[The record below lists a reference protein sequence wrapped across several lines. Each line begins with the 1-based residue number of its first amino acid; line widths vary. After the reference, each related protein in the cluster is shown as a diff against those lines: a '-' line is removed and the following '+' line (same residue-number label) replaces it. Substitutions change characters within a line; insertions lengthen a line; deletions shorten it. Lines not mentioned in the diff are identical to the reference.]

1 MLDRFVSCLISL
13 RTFLALA
20 LLTLFFVALYTWLP
34 YERQD
39 IRLQLP
45 GALISTVGWI
55 GCSYGFS
62 IYFNY
67 FGNYSYMYGSLT
79 AVVIL
84 MLWLYA
90 CICILFF
97 GADVDDILAKN
108 PDMVLIDFLMPEK
121 DGVQVMRELRERGC
135 KAKCIMISQVAAKE
149 LIGKAYDAGIEFF
162 ISKPINI
169 IEVKSVI
176 RNVDEQ
182 IKNEKTLT
190 NIKKMFMAEI
200 ADMPKEKKK
209 DDGYGRK
216 VLYILNRL
224 GMSGE
229 KGGDDILRICEYLH
243 NNGRPISQVSIGQL
257 CELLS
262 DAPKNMEQRVRRAIA
277 VGMSNL
283 AHLGIEDFMNET
295 FTASWKYSPSSLR
308 SRRSCPSRAPA
319 PRYNHPLPESPP
331 G

>member
-1 MLDRFVSCLISL
+1 
-13 RTFLALA
+13 
-20 LLTLFFVALYTWLP
+20 
-34 YERQD
+34 
-39 IRLQLP
+39 
-45 GALISTVGWI
+45 
-55 GCSYGFS
+55 
-62 IYFNY
+62 
-67 FGNYSYMYGSLT
+67 
-79 AVVIL
+79 
-84 MLWLYA
+84 
-90 CICILFF
+90 
-97 GADVDDILAKN
+97 
-108 PDMVLIDFLMPEK
+108 MVLIDFLMPEK

-229 KGGDDILRICEYLH
+229 KWQRNSVLK
-243 NNGRPISQVSIGQL
+243 RPQPFES
-257 CELLS
+257 
-262 DAPKNMEQRVRRAIA
+262 
-277 VGMSNL
+277 L
-283 AHLGIEDFMNET
+283 AAARH
-295 FTASWKYSPSSLR
+295 A
-308 SRRSCPSRAPA
+308 
-319 PRYNHPLPESPP
+319 
-331 G
+331 

>member
-1 MLDRFVSCLISL
+1 MEIYIVEDDMSVISVL
-13 RTFLALA
+13 
-20 LLTLFFVALYTWLP
+20 
-34 YERQD
+34 QD
-39 IRLQLP
+39 IIEDNDL
-45 GALISTVGWI
+45 GTVCGTSE
-55 GCSYGFS
+55 GQP
-62 IYFNY
+62 
-67 FGNYSYMYGSLT
+67 
-79 AVVIL
+79 
-84 MLWLYA
+84 
-90 CICILFF
+90 
-97 GADVDDILAKN
+97 ADVDDILAKN

-121 DGVQVMRELRERGC
+121 DGVQVMRELRERDC

-182 IKNEKTLT
+182 IKNAKTLT

-295 FTASWKYSPSSLR
+295 FTAYSSTLFPFEEIRAEMDHIRGKRRYGGKVSIKKFIDSLMLAVDR
-308 SRRSCPSRAPA
+308 
-319 PRYNHPLPESPP
+319 EV
-331 G
+331 

>member
-1 MLDRFVSCLISL
+1 MEIYIVEDDMSVISVL
-13 RTFLALA
+13 
-20 LLTLFFVALYTWLP
+20 
-34 YERQD
+34 QD
-39 IRLQLP
+39 IIEDNDLGIVCGTSEGQP
-45 GALISTVGWI
+45 
-55 GCSYGFS
+55 
-62 IYFNY
+62 
-67 FGNYSYMYGSLT
+67 
-79 AVVIL
+79 
-84 MLWLYA
+84 
-90 CICILFF
+90 
-97 GADVDDILAKN
+97 ADVDDILAKN

-229 KGGDDILRICEYLH
+229 KGGGSITS
-243 NNGRPISQVSIGQL
+243 GSAVSARQPWTPRLPGQHQSAHADFER
-257 CELLS
+257 CAGAMGGVS
-262 DAPKNMEQRVRRAIA
+262 AVRSS
-277 VGMSNL
+277 VG
-283 AHLGIEDFMNET
+283 I
-295 FTASWKYSPSSLR
+295 
-308 SRRSCPSRAPA
+308 
-319 PRYNHPLPESPP
+319 
-331 G
+331 

>member
-1 MLDRFVSCLISL
+1 MEIYIVEDDMSVISVL
-13 RTFLALA
+13 
-20 LLTLFFVALYTWLP
+20 
-34 YERQD
+34 QD
-39 IRLQLP
+39 IIEDNDLGIVCGTSEGQP
-45 GALISTVGWI
+45 
-55 GCSYGFS
+55 
-62 IYFNY
+62 
-67 FGNYSYMYGSLT
+67 
-79 AVVIL
+79 
-84 MLWLYA
+84 
-90 CICILFF
+90 
-97 GADVDDILAKN
+97 ADVDDILAKN

-262 DAPKNMEQRVRRAIA
+262 DAEEHGAACPPCDRGRHVEP
-277 VGMSNL
+277 GTF
-283 AHLGIEDFMNET
+283 GIEDFMNET
-295 FTASWKYSPSSLR
+295 FTAYSSTLFPFEEIRAEMDHIRGKRRYGGKVSIKKVHRQPDAGGR
-308 SRRSCPSRAPA
+308 S
-319 PRYNHPLPESPP
+319 
-331 G
+331 

>member
-1 MLDRFVSCLISL
+1 MEIYIVEDDMSVISVL
-13 RTFLALA
+13 
-20 LLTLFFVALYTWLP
+20 
-34 YERQD
+34 QD
-39 IRLQLP
+39 IIEDNDLGIVCGTSEGQP
-45 GALISTVGWI
+45 
-55 GCSYGFS
+55 
-62 IYFNY
+62 
-67 FGNYSYMYGSLT
+67 
-79 AVVIL
+79 
-84 MLWLYA
+84 
-90 CICILFF
+90 
-97 GADVDDILAKN
+97 ADVDDILAKN

-216 VLYILNRL
+216 VLYIFKPSR
-224 GMSGE
+224 
-229 KGGDDILRICEYLH
+229 H
-243 NNGRPISQVSIGQL
+243 
-257 CELLS
+257 
-262 DAPKNMEQRVRRAIA
+262 VRREGRRRYPSDLRVSAQQRTPDLPGQHRSA
-277 VGMSNL
+277 LRAFERCTEEHGAACPPCDRGRHVEPG
-283 AHLGIEDFMNET
+283 T
-295 FTASWKYSPSSLR
+295 FGY
-308 SRRSCPSRAPA
+308 
-319 PRYNHPLPESPP
+319 
-331 G
+331 